1 MSNLA
6 QTTNDIKN
14 GSILN
19 LDGQLWQVIKFQHV
33 KPGKGPAF
41 VRTTIKNVLSGKIV
55 DKTFNAGMK
64 MDFETVDNR
73 TLQYSYEDGDN
84 FVFMDMTTFDQ
95 IMIPKTL
102 VGDKAKYLLEGTDCI
117 VSFHDGQPLSVELP
131 ASVVLTITHTEP
143 GLQGNRSNAGTKPAT
158 VETGAEIHIP
168 LFIGEGEKV
177 KVNTDDGSYRPREL
191 RSATRTHRSRT
202 CGRGLASHAGA
213 PPTVKKRI
221 SLYGTFD
228 RSSQGSEHVV

>member
-1 MSNLA
+1 MNNVA

-14 GSILN
+14 GSVLN
-19 LDGQLWQVIKFQHV
+19 LDGQLWTVMKFQHV

-64 MDFETVDNR
+64 MEFETVDNR

-84 FVFMDMTTFDQ
+84 FVFMDMTTYDQ

-102 VGDKAKYLLEGTDCI
+102 VGDKAKFLLEGTDCLI
-117 VSFHDGQPLSVELP
+117 SFHDGTPLNVDLPGSVI
-131 ASVVLTITHTEP
+131 LTITHTEP

-158 VETGAEIHIP
+158 VETGAEIQVP
-168 LFIGEGEKV
+168 LFINEGARV
-177 KVNTDDGSYRPREL
+177 KINTEDGSYTGREN
-191 RSATRTHRSRT
+191 
-202 CGRGLASHAGA
+202 
-213 PPTVKKRI
+213 
-221 SLYGTFD
+221 
-228 RSSQGSEHVV
+228 

>member
-1 MSNLA
+1 MA

-14 GSILN
+14 GSVLN
-19 LDGQLWQVIKFQHV
+19 LDGQLWTVVKFQHV

-64 MDFETVDNR
+64 MEFETVDNR
-73 TLQYSYEDGDN
+73 NLQYSYEDGDN
-84 FVFMDMTTFDQ
+84 YVFMDMTTYDQ
-95 IMIPKTL
+95 IYIPKTL
-102 VGDKAKYLLEGTDCI
+102 VGDQSKYLLEGTDCI
-117 VSFHDGQPLSVELP
+117 VSFHDGTPLSVELP

-158 VETGAEIHIP
+158 VETGVEIQVP

-177 KVNTDDGSYRPREL
+177 KVDTRDGAYLGRENNCPEEGTPRA
-191 RSATRTHRSRT
+191 SWHVPPPA
-202 CGRGLASHAGA
+202 RGL
-213 PPTVKKRI
+213 
-221 SLYGTFD
+221 
-228 RSSQGSEHVV
+228 